1 MKPPPNHRTHTQIQ
15 PHGSYI
21 PCQRGK
27 NRKVNIPS
35 SYVSVSVSYL
45 RFLFAI
51 NHKINCLSVSCIL
64 GLDKRG
70 AHENENGN
78 ENENATKAWKCG
90 LPQLA
95 ACDRSLLVFGPAKR
109 VGKGGGNGRA
119 LDAACDTYFFP
130 SIFSFFV
137 PPQEVWVVRGSPIP
151 SSPPPPLTISC
162 KCGLINLLHVSPA
175 RSWNNDNTHAHSA
188 SSKKKEEKHR
198 KKANTTAKSAPN

>member
-1 MKPPPNHRTHTQIQ
+1 MSNLGMKPPPN
-15 PHGSYI
+15 PHSNPTTWVLYPISHANGE
-21 PCQRGK
+21 K
-27 NRKVNIPS
+27 NQKVNIPS

-130 SIFSFFV
+130 SIFFFFLCLH
-137 PPQEVWVVRGSPIP
+137 R
-151 SSPPPPLTISC
+151 
-162 KCGLINLLHVSPA
+162 KCGLSGDRLYHRLPLLH
-175 RSWNNDNTHAHSA
+175 
-188 SSKKKEEKHR
+188 
-198 KKANTTAKSAPN
+198 